1 MRTDEL
7 IPRQRGA
14 ESMRKLVGQLDDKE
28 RAVLRQFADFGT
40 AIFSSALA
48 ITLLKRMVSLFI

>member
-1 MRTDEL
+1 
-7 IPRQRGA
+7 
-14 ESMRKLVGQLDDKE
+14 MRKLVRQLDDKE

-40 AIFSSALA
+40 AVFSSALA